1 MTVKVEGDPQMQT
14 HSSSSLQPEC
24 SPEQAEL
31 WLRGLLSIA
40 WADGE
45 YSPEE
50 QALIKDLIRS
60 EGSEEGGKT
69 LDPLSPQELATQLQ
83 PEFREDFLRTAVM
96 TAVAD
101 GVYSQAED
109 QLLHQ
114 FAAALGLELPQ
125 LNLLKTTLATSE
137 AGSRQ
142 TLAPSQTNPGPA
154 HLLDPLR
161 NWMDGIQ
168 IRNPKVARFLCRM
181 IPSQCPFERDI
192 VLFGRKVMHIPPM
205 CKLNP
210 LYEQVVG
217 LRFRALSLL
226 AEKGEDISQ
235 YI

>member
-1 MTVKVEGDPQMQT
+1 MQT
-14 HSSSSLQPEC
+14 DSMTSLQQRC

-45 YSPEE
+45 YDPKE
-50 QALIKDLIRS
+50 QALIADLICS
-60 EGSEEGGKT
+60 PQEEGKR
-69 LDPLSPQELATQLQ
+69 LDPLSPQALADQLQ

-101 GVYSQAED
+101 GVYSEAED
-109 QLLHQ
+109 RLLHQ
-114 FAAALGLELPQ
+114 FAAALNLELPQ

-142 TLAPSQTNPGPA
+142 TLVPA
-154 HLLDPLR
+154 QVETGHSDLLDPLR
-161 NWMDGIQ
+161 HWMDGIQ
-168 IRNPKVARFLCRM
+168 IHNPKVARFLCRM
-181 IPSQCPFERDI
+181 IPSQCPFERDV
-192 VLFGRKVMHIPPM
+192 VLFGHKVMHIPPL

-210 LYEQVVG
+210 LYDQVVG
-217 LRFRALSLL
+217 LRLRALSLL
-226 AEKGEDISQ
+226 AELGEDTSQ

>member
-1 MTVKVEGDPQMQT
+1 MQT
-14 HSSSSLQPEC
+14 HSLPFPQKEC

-45 YSPEE
+45 YDPKE
-50 QALIKDLIRS
+50 QALIEDLIRS
-60 EGSEEGGKT
+60 EWPQEEGKT
-69 LDPLSPQELATQLQ
+69 LDPLSPEALAAQLQ

-101 GVYSQAED
+101 GVYSESED

-114 FAAALGLELPQ
+114 FATALGLELPQ

-142 TLAPSQTNPGPA
+142 TLSPTQADAGPA
-154 HLLDPLR
+154 DLLDPLR
-161 NWMDGIQ
+161 KWMDGIQ
-168 IRNPKVARFLCRM
+168 VHNPKVARFLCKM
-181 IPSQCPFERDI
+181 IPAQCPFERDV
-192 VLFGRKVMHIPPM
+192 VLFGHKVMHIPPM

-210 LYEQVVG
+210 LYDQVVG

-226 AEKGEDISQ
+226 AEAGEDTTQ

>member
-1 MTVKVEGDPQMQT
+1 MPT
-14 HSSSSLQPEC
+14 HSTPPSQEVC

-45 YSPEE
+45 YDPKE
-50 QALIKDLIRS
+50 QALIEDLIRS
-60 EGSEEGGKT
+60 EWPEEEGKT
-69 LDPLSPQELATQLQ
+69 LDPLSPEELAAQLQ
-83 PEFREDFLRTAVM
+83 PELREDFLRTAVM

-101 GVYSQAED
+101 GVYSESED

-125 LNLLKTTLATSE
+125 LNLLKTTLASKDSLPPSQ

-142 TLAPSQTNPGPA
+142 SLSPSQVDASHSDLLAP
-154 HLLDPLR
+154 LR
-161 NWMDGIQ
+161 TWMDGIQ
-168 IRNPKVARFLCRM
+168 VRNPKVARFLCRM
-181 IPSQCPFERDI
+181 IPSQCPFERDV
-192 VLFGRKVMHIPPM
+192 VLFGHKVMHIPPM

-210 LYEQVVG
+210 LYDQVVG

-226 AEKGEDISQ
+226 AEEGEDTTQ
-235 YI
+235 YV

>member
-1 MTVKVEGDPQMQT
+1 MHT
-14 HSSSSLQPEC
+14 HSTPPPQEVC

-45 YSPEE
+45 YDPKE
-50 QALIKDLIRS
+50 QALIEDLIRS
-60 EGSEEGGKT
+60 EWPEEEGKT
-69 LDPLSPQELATQLQ
+69 LDPLSPEELAAQLQ
-83 PEFREDFLRTAVM
+83 PELREDFLRTAVM

-101 GVYSQAED
+101 GVYSESED

-114 FAAALGLELPQ
+114 FATALGLELPQ
-125 LNLLKTTLATSE
+125 LNLLKTTLASKDSVPLSQ

-142 TLAPSQTNPGPA
+142 SLSPSQA
-154 HLLDPLR
+154 DASHSDLLDPLR
-161 NWMDGIQ
+161 TWMDGIQ
-168 IRNPKVARFLCRM
+168 VHNPKVARFLCRM
-181 IPSQCPFERDI
+181 IPSQCPFERDV
-192 VLFGRKVMHIPPM
+192 VLFGHKVMHIPPM

-210 LYEQVVG
+210 LYDQVVG

-226 AEKGEDISQ
+226 AEEGEDTTQ

>member
-1 MTVKVEGDPQMQT
+1 MQT
-14 HSSSSLQPEC
+14 HSTPSPQKEC

-45 YSPEE
+45 YDPKE
-50 QALIKDLIRS
+50 QALIEDLIRS
-60 EGSEEGGKT
+60 EWPQEEGKT
-69 LDPLSPQELATQLQ
+69 LDPLSPEALAAQLQ

-101 GVYSQAED
+101 GVYSESED

-114 FAAALGLELPQ
+114 FATALGLELPQ
-125 LNLLKTTLATSE
+125 LSLLKTTLATSE

-142 TLAPSQTNPGPA
+142 TLSPTQADAASPTD
-154 HLLDPLR
+154 LLDPLR

-168 IRNPKVARFLCRM
+168 VHNPKVARFLCKM
-181 IPSQCPFERDI
+181 IPAQCPFERDV
-192 VLFGRKVMHIPPM
+192 VLFGHKVMHIPPM

-210 LYEQVVG
+210 LYDQVVG

-226 AEKGEDISQ
+226 AEEGEDTTQ